1 MAKRKRRTTK
11 PLEVGHVTCPADRR
25 EARELSVGV
34 FSGFWESVDREQR
47 ERTPLP
53 DEMIRIC
60 SKDGKIVTHAA
71 LIDKKMRVGSAAVRL
86 CGVGGVSTHPKHRH
100 EGCALAVM
108 RDAIDFMKKKGYA
121 VSMLFSG
128 AHELYRKCGYEG
140 AVPEFRAEIR
150 VGRAKKAG
158 GDGSTRKAR
167 LTDISAMSRL
177 YELCNRNRTGSMLRP
192 LKDWQISLK
201 HGTWLLAEKDG
212 RAVAYARFN
221 KRWSRGG
228 KLRVDD
234 CAAENGSAA
243 RTLMAALGR
252 RAARE
257 DFDVLDIMGPPD
269 HPVISEAV
277 MLGGN
282 FNWGRG
288 EYQMMRIIDLGRL
301 LSGIARELEQRLR
314 ASELAGGKL
323 TITFK
328 TDIGSARL
336 DINSGTVAVSSAP
349 EGKRQGSVVKIPQKF
364 LMQLVM
370 GYRPVAEVTE
380 EDGVRMPKA
389 SRRLLEVLFPV
400 GYAHVWHVDRF

>member
-11 PLEVGHVTCPADRR
+11 PRELGHVTCPADRR
-25 EARELSVGV
+25 EALELSVGV
-34 FSGFWESVDREQR
+34 FSGFWEGVEREGR
-47 ERTPLP
+47 GSSKLP
-53 DEMIRIC
+53 NEMIRVCRKEGRI
-60 SKDGKIVTHAA
+60 ITHVA
-71 LIDKKMRVGSAAVRL
+71 LIDKKMRVGSSVVKV

-108 RDAIDFMKKKGYA
+108 RDAIEFMKKKGYA

-167 LTDISAMSRL
+167 LSDISAMSRL

-212 RAVAYARFN
+212 RPVAYARCH

-243 RTLMAALGR
+243 RSLIAALGR

-269 HPVISEAV
+269 HPVIREAV
-277 MLGGN
+277 VRGGN
-282 FNWGRG
+282 FNWARG

-301 LSGIARELEQRLR
+301 LSGIVRELEQRLR
-314 ASELAGGKL
+314 TSELAQSNLNL
-323 TITFK
+323 TFQ

-336 DINSGTVAVSSAP
+336 DIDSGTVAVSSAP
-349 EGKRQGSVVKIPQKF
+349 KGKRQGGVVKIPQKF

-370 GYRPVAEVTE
+370 GYRPVAEVAE
-380 EDGVRMPKA
+380 EDGVGMPKA
-389 SRRLLEVLFPV
+389 SRRPLEVLFPV
-400 GYAHVWHVDRF
+400 GYSHVWHVDRF

>member
-1 MAKRKRRTTK
+1 MARRKAKTTK
-11 PLEVGHVTCPADRR
+11 LREIGHVTCAADRR
-25 EARELSVGV
+25 EALELSVGV
-34 FSGFWESVDREQR
+34 FSGFWEGVEREGR
-47 ERTPLP
+47 GSSKLP
-53 DEMIRIC
+53 NEMIRIC
-60 SKDGKIVTHAA
+60 REGGKIVTNVV
-71 LIDKKMRVGSAAVRL
+71 LIDKKMRVGSSVVKV

-108 RDAIDFMKKKGYA
+108 RDAVEFMKKKGYA

-128 AHELYRKCGYEG
+128 AHELYHKCGYEG

-158 GDGSTRKAR
+158 GDGSMRKAR
-167 LTDISAMSRL
+167 PSDISAMYRL

-212 RAVAYARFN
+212 RPVAYARCH

-243 RTLMAALGR
+243 RSLIAALGR
-252 RAARE
+252 RAIRG
-257 DFDVLDIMGPPD
+257 DFNALDIMGPPD
-269 HPVISEAV
+269 HPVIREAV
-277 MLGGN
+277 MRGGN
-282 FNWGRG
+282 LNWGRG

-301 LSGIARELEQRLR
+301 LSGIARELEKRLR

-336 DINSGTVAVSSAP
+336 NIDSGSVAVSSAP

-370 GYRPVAEVTE
+370 GYRPAAEVAE
-380 EDGVRMPKA
+380 EDGVGMPKA
-389 SRRLLEVLFPV
+389 SRRLLEVLVPV